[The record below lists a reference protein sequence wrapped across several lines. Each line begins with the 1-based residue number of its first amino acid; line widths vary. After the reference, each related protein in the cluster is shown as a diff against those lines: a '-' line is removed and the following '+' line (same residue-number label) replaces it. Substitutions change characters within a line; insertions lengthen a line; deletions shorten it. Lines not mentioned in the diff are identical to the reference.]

1 VEGGAFGQFAFHFD
15 LASVFF
21 NNSVNDR
28 QPQPG
33 PIILRRKK
41 RIEDVGQIFGG
52 NTLAVVS
59 YRNTKNFTPV
69 AVSV

>member
-1 VEGGAFGQFAFHFD
+1 MKGGAFGQFAFHFD

-28 QPQPG
+28 QPQPC
-33 PIILRRKK
+33 PIILCRKK
-41 RIEDVGQIFGG
+41 WIEDVGQIFGG
-52 NTLAVVS
+52 NTLAVVAYS
-59 YRNTKNFTPV
+59 NTKDFTRV